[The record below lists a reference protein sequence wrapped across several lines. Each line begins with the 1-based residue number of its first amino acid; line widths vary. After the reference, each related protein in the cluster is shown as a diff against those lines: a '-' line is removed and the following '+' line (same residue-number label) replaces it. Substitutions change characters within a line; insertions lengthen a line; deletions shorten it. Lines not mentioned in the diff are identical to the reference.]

1 MKTTIATDYTGRVIV
16 QPLKLQN
23 MIMITTQDKD
33 GHSHYAELTPDQAG
47 AMLFGMEQALRAIGC
62 EA

>member
-16 QPLKLQN
+16 QPLKLQR
-23 MIMITTQDKD
+23 MVMITTTDAHGD
-33 GHSHYAELTPDQAG
+33 TVCTEMTPDQAG

-62 EA
+62 EV